1 MQELESESQ
10 NGNPGLDQMN
20 SEISRVL
27 IRPLTRDD
35 LPEARR
41 IFCAAFGTFLGASDL
56 ENFWADRDYVNGRFG
71 AEHVASFA
79 AELDGELVGSNFA
92 IRWGSLG
99 FFGPNTM
106 RPERQGRSGGKA
118 LVEAVSNQFEDWG
131 VRHAGLC
138 TFPQSPLHLALYGK
152 FGFRARFLTSIM
164 AVPSRPAGNAGSWS
178 RYSALPEDDRRGV
191 EAACRELTDT
201 LYDGLD
207 LGPEIRTVAARGLG
221 DTLLLWEGPSHLAG
235 FAVCHWGPAS
245 EAGEGC
251 CYVKFGAVGPGA
263 GAAAHFAA
271 LLDSCG
277 SLAAAVRMP
286 NLLAGVNLAREEAYL
301 QMVARGFRAET
312 LVVTMHRPN
321 EAAYSR
327 PGLYVLDDWR

>member
-41 IFCAAFGTFLGASDL
+41 IFCAAFGTFLGASDP

-221 DTLLLWEGPSHLAG
+221 DTLLLAQSPPRCENI
-235 FAVCHWGPAS
+235 
-245 EAGEGC
+245 
-251 CYVKFGAVGPGA
+251 
-263 GAAAHFAA
+263 
-271 LLDSCG
+271 
-277 SLAAAVRMP
+277 R
-286 NLLAGVNLAREEAYL
+286 
-301 QMVARGFRAET
+301 
-312 LVVTMHRPN
+312 
-321 EAAYSR
+321 
-327 PGLYVLDDWR
+327 